1 MINNTC
7 DFERMSFMDDSL
19 GYSQI
24 KMHPDDEKHT
34 SFWMLFGCVLLHDNV
49 IWLEECGYNQQC
61 AMSIISCDHIRKTV
75 ECYVDDIKIKSHTKN
90 NHLHDLRMMLIS
102 CGLTSWRWTRQ
113 SPSWEFQVASSHLDP
128 DKIRA
133 IQVMQLSRNFK
144 YLKGLQS
151 RLAYIQR
158 FNTNRSSHCQLFTQ
172 LMKNGVSFIWDDTCQ
187 KAFDDIKKYLTR
199 PSVLAYPISK
209 KLF

>member
-113 SPSWEFQVASSHLDP
+113 SPSWEFQVASSLNSLSHLKKFTLTPTRSEQYKLCSFPETSNISRVYKADLP
-128 DKIRA
+128 TSKDSTQID
-133 IQVMQLSRNFK
+133 QVAVN
-144 YLKGLQS
+144 YLHS
-151 RLAYIQR
+151 
-158 FNTNRSSHCQLFTQ
+158 
-172 LMKNGVSFIWDDTCQ
+172 
-187 KAFDDIKKYLTR
+187 
-199 PSVLAYPISK
+199 
-209 KLF
+209 